1 MSQPRLYLH
10 IGLQKTGTSYLQQ
23 IFWQSLDSLRE
34 QGLVMVP
41 ESKQRTFWLML
52 DVRGRVRRFD
62 PAEAGRAVERLP
74 GELTA
79 EAAYTALVSEESLAA
94 ADDAQIQRLLAACA
108 GREVHVVLTVRDVAR
123 HVPSAWQ
130 QLLQSGS
137 AETFPDYLE
146 RLQAGYGE
154 GGPLWQNA
162 DAAHVL
168 DRWSRYVPAERIHVV
183 TVPPTGSDPQLLL
196 RRFCSVVG
204 VAPERLNTT
213 VGRANRG
220 LMHVHAE
227 LLRRVNGAL
236 DHSRWR
242 RDLYGDVGKRLF
254 AIRVLGEGG
263 GEPLRTPRR
272 LEQWCLDVAAD
283 QVRRLRAGGY
293 DIVGDLDDL
302 VPSGYPFADADLTVS
317 ETALNDAAVRA
328 LAMLLQQRMDEL
340 REKRSGKARAAGRSA
355 GTPPATAGP
364 VRRILARIRG
374 IAAHA
379 E

>member
-41 ESKQRTFWLML
+41 GSKQRTFWLML

-62 PAEAGRAVERLP
+62 PAEAGRSVERLP
-74 GELTA
+74 GELA
-79 EAAYTALVSEESLAA
+79 AAAAYTALVSEESLAA
-94 ADDAQIQRLLAACA
+94 ADDAQIERLLGACW

-137 AETFPDYLE
+137 AETFDDYLE
-146 RLQAGYGE
+146 RLQAGYGQ

-168 DRWSRYVPAERIHVV
+168 DRWSRHVPPERIHVV
-183 TVPPTGSDPQLLL
+183 TVPPSGSDPQLLL

-204 VAPERLNTT
+204 VDPDRLNTT

-236 DHSRWR
+236 DQGRWR

-283 QVRRLRAGGY
+283 QVERLRAAGY
-293 DIVGDLDDL
+293 DVVGDLDDL
-302 VPSGYPFADADLTVS
+302 VPSGYPFADADLAVS
-317 ETALNDAAVRA
+317 EAELNDAAVRA
-328 LAMLLQQRMDEL
+328 LGMLLQQRMDEL
-340 REKRSGKARAAGRSA
+340 REKRSARGRATNGPGAAPSPLPGR
-355 GTPPATAGP
+355 
-364 VRRILARIRG
+364 VRRILARMRRSAPRG
-374 IAAHA
+374 